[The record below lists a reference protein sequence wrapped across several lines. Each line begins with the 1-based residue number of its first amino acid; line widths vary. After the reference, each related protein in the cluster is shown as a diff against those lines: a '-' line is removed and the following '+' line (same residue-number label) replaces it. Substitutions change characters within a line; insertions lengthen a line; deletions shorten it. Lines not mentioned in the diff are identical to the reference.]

1 MENSVHT
8 IPLLPLSEVVF
19 FPKTLLPLFVYEP
32 RYQLMLAHCLAGDRR
47 LGIVLLRNGYDP
59 EAYWNGPVF
68 RVVCIGKVIDEEK
81 LADGNY
87 NVLIEGMERAH
98 IIQEVQQQPYRV
110 AHVEC
115 LQDFIE
121 EKKKG
126 ELNDAVKHLM
136 RLCHHLGSLF
146 PQHEDTLKS
155 IFASHLHPGIIADII
170 AYTFVQGQ
178 YERQCVLSELN
189 IVRRIRLVQV
199 QLKHLI
205 RRYSKEPY
213 PDFL

>member
-8 IPLLPLSEVVF
+8 LPLLPLSEVVF

-47 LGIVLLRNGYDP
+47 LAIALLRDGYGPD
-59 EAYWNGPVF
+59 AYWNGPVF
-68 RVVCIGKVIDEEK
+68 RVVCIGKVIDDEK
-81 LADGNY
+81 LADGKY
-87 NVLIEGMERAH
+87 NVLIEGTERAC
-98 IIQEVQQQPYRV
+98 IVREIQQQPFRV
-110 AHVEC
+110 AQVES
-115 LQDFIE
+115 LQDFIG

-126 ELNDAVKHLM
+126 QLNEAVKQLM
-136 RLCHHLGSLF
+136 WLCNHLGALF
-146 PQHEDTLKS
+146 PQHHDTLKS
-155 IFASHLHPGIIADII
+155 VFASHLHPGIIVDTI
-170 AYTFVQGQ
+170 AYTFVEGQ
-178 YERQCVLSELN
+178 YERQCILSELN